1 MLRLGAGT
9 RMDNNALAAE
19 NRELRESLTHLRNK
33 YEDLMAYMK
42 EKCYADD
49 GDTEPF
55 PHC

>member
-1 MLRLGAGT
+1 MIRLGAGT
-9 RMDNNALAAE
+9 RMDNNALVAE